1 MAKLILGRVQESM
14 EVIDSLQTPTEEDAG
29 IMHSPENTV
38 PNSSTRGG
46 YCYKRRRDPPP
57 PPSTTMLL
65 GIRYLFDA
73 ISVFT
78 SR

>member
-1 MAKLILGRVQESM
+1 MAKLMLGRIQASM
-14 EVIDSLQTPTEEDAG
+14 ESIDSLQTPTEEDAG
-29 IMHSPENTV
+29 IIHSPENTV
-38 PNSSTRGG
+38 PNSSTRGS
-46 YCYKRRRDPPP
+46 YCYKRRRDPP

-73 ISVFT
+73 ISFFT